1 MRIAVVGAG
10 GVGGYFGGFLARAGH
25 DVTFIARGAHLAAL
39 RAGGLR
45 LAGPRGDH
53 EIPSV
58 RATDNAAEIEPVE
71 AVLFCV
77 KCYDTADA
85 ARAIAPAVDAR
96 TMVLTLQNGVD
107 SAERLGAL
115 LPRAGIVPGAAFVSA
130 TIEAPGVIRY
140 TSAMSSL
147 VFGEVDGRAS
157 DRCEAFRD
165 ICAAA
170 GFDATIPPDI
180 RQALWSKFV
189 ALATNAAL
197 TGVTRQPAGIVYRDS
212 RLRALA
218 IRSIDEVIAVAAAQG
233 VRLDPDQAGRS
244 LALLDSF
251 PPGMYASLFHD
262 LDRGRPLEIGY
273 LSGLVSRL
281 GAASGVAT
289 PFHDFAY
296 ACLAPYE
303 GGRPGEPS

>member
-10 GVGGYFGGFLARAGH
+10 GVGGYFGGLLARAGH
-25 DVTFIARGAHLAAL
+25 DLAFIARGAHLAAL
-39 RAGGLR
+39 RADGLR
-45 LAGPRGDH
+45 LRGPRGDYD
-53 EIPSV
+53 IAGIT
-58 RATDNAAEIEPVE
+58 ATDDAATLDPVD

-85 ARAIAPAVDAR
+85 ARAIAPAVR
-96 TMVLTLQNGVD
+96 PGTMVLTLQNGVD
-107 SAERLGAL
+107 SAARLQGL
-115 LPRAGIVPGAAFVSA
+115 LPQVAIVPGAAFVSA
-130 TIEAPGVIRY
+130 TIESPGVIRY

-147 VFGEVDGRAS
+147 VFGEVDGRQT
-157 DRCEAFRD
+157 DRCAAFRD
-165 ICAAA
+165 ICTAA
-170 GFDATIPPDI
+170 GFEATVSPDI
-180 RQALWSKFV
+180 GKALWSKFV
-189 ALATNAAL
+189 SLATNAAL

-233 VRLDPDQAGRS
+233 VALDGDQAARS

-273 LSGLVSRL
+273 LSGLISRL
-281 GAASGVAT
+281 GATSGVPT

-296 ACLAPYE
+296 ACLGPYE
-303 GGRPGEPS
+303 GGRPVVPA

>member
-10 GVGGYFGGFLARAGH
+10 GVGGYFGGFLAQAGH
-25 DVTFIARGAHLAAL
+25 DVTFIARGAHLAAM
-39 RAGGLR
+39 RARGLR
-45 LAGPRGDH
+45 LTGPRGEH
-53 EIPSV
+53 EITTV
-58 RATDNAAEIEPVE
+58 RATDDAASLDPVE
-71 AVLFCV
+71 TVLFCV
-77 KCYDTADA
+77 KCYDTAEA
-85 ARAIAPAVDAR
+85 ARAVAPAVGAQ

-107 SAERLGAL
+107 SAQRLGAL
-115 LPRAGIVPGAAFVSA
+115 LPQAGIVPGAAFVSA

-147 VFGEVDGRAS
+147 VFGEAD
-157 DRCEAFRD
+157 DRRSERCDTFRE

-170 GFDATIPPDI
+170 GFEAAIALDI
-180 RQALWSKFV
+180 RQALWAKFV

-218 IRSIDEVIAVAAAQG
+218 IRSIDEVIAVASAQG
-233 VRLDPDQAGRS
+233 VRLDAEQANRS

-251 PPGMYASLFHD
+251 PAGMYASLFHD

-281 GAASGVAT
+281 GAATGVAT

-296 ACLAPYE
+296 ACLGPYE
-303 GGRPGEPS
+303 AGRPGEPS

>member
-10 GVGGYFGGFLARAGH
+10 GVGGYFGGFLAQAGH
-25 DVTFIARGAHLAAL
+25 DVTFIARGAHLAAM
-39 RAGGLR
+39 RARGLR
-45 LAGPRGDH
+45 LTGPRGEH
-53 EIPSV
+53 ELPAV
-58 RATDNAAEIEPVE
+58 KATDDAASIDPVDT
-71 AVLFCV
+71 VLFCV

-85 ARAIAPAVDAR
+85 ARAIAPAVGAQ

-115 LPRAGIVPGAAFVSA
+115 LPQAGIVPGAAFVSA

-147 VFGEVDGRAS
+147 VFGEVNGLPSA
-157 DRCEAFRD
+157 RCEAFRD
-165 ICAAA
+165 LCVAA
-170 GFDATIPPDI
+170 GFEATIPPDI
-180 RQALWSKFV
+180 RAALWSKFV

-218 IRSIDEVIAVAAAQG
+218 IRSIDEVVAVAGAQG
-233 VRLDPDQAGRS
+233 VRLDPEQATRS

-251 PPGMYASLFHD
+251 PPDMYASLFHD

-281 GAASGVAT
+281 GAASGVPT

-296 ACLAPYE
+296 ACLGPYE
-303 GGRPGEPS
+303 AGRPGEPS